1 MMPLT
6 PMTNRMACLLEV
18 REVAAEKLE
27 TIKLVNLVPP
37 IRFESGVAAIPDS
50 TVTELRDILEGMRDR
65 RARRRVALLDARTSR
80 LARATTSRTSPTT

>member
-80 LARATTSRTSPTT
+80 LARVTTSRTSPTI